1 MPETLDNIDIIGN
14 PGRTELLDD
23 IDVIAKRKRGELLDD
38 IDIIGNTDGRGP
50 TDGERLESVDVI
62 GKIRK
67 KSTPK
72 HLKYPQAIDDSP
84 KNVVRF
90 TVYQQVR
97 SSADGPGA
105 TPFLKEPPEQYV
117 TGGRTFPVSAGGFA
131 TAFVT
136 KTSLLNGG
144 VQLGP
149 VKVPNIGALYEDLY
163 GIGLNG
169 IEYFLNGEAANYGR
183 RTLQLESTIT
193 LYMPDTVLNQDT
205 HDYQPI
211 SVQAASGRAG
221 LYSMGSPEALGGSGS
236 PLGRTEM
243 LFELAGR
250 AGIFGSRATE
260 AALAGLGYALNPM
273 LEMVYGGSQ
282 PRKFLFQFRFSPRNR
297 KEAEEILKIIKTFR
311 FHSYSASAGAADDP
325 VSLNT
330 GTRYLIPPDHFE
342 ISFLRQRNGRFEENL
357 ALPRVTTCM
366 LTSVNTNYAAMLDT
380 FTTFRDGTPVSISL
394 DLEFVESAIL
404 TQNDIKKGY

>member
-1 MPETLDNIDIIGN
+1 MPDILDRIDLVGN
-14 PGRTELLDD
+14 PGRGDGDILDE
-23 IDVIAKRKRGELLDD
+23 IDVVGNRG
-38 IDIIGNTDGRGP
+38 GRGP
-50 TDGERLESVDVI
+50 RDGEVLEGIDVV
-62 GKIRK
+62 GQIRK
-67 KSTPK
+67 KSQPK
-72 HLKYPQAIDDSP
+72 HLRYPLQLSSAGSAF

-97 SSADGPGA
+97 SSGDGPGA
-105 TPFLKEPPEQYV
+105 TPFLREVPEQYLN
-117 TGGRTFPVSAGGFA
+117 GGRTFPVSAGGFA
-131 TAFVT
+131 LGFLG
-136 KTSLLNGG
+136 KTSLLNNVTVAG
-144 VQLGP
+144 V
-149 VKVPNIGALYEDLY
+149 KIPNIGTLYEDLY
-163 GIGLNG
+163 GIGING
-169 IEYFLNGEAANYGR
+169 IEYFTQGEAINYGR
-183 RTLQLESTIT
+183 RTLKLESTIT

-211 SVQAASGRAG
+211 SVNAASGRAG
-221 LYSMGSPEALGGSGS
+221 LYTAGNPVTLGGTGS

-273 LEMVYGGSQ
+273 LEMTYGGSQ

-297 KEAEEILKIIKTFR
+297 QEAEEVLKIIKTFR
-311 FHSYSASAGAADDP
+311 FHSYSSNAGAPDDP
-325 VSLNT
+325 FSINS

-342 ISFLRQRNGRFEENL
+342 IQFMRMRNDKLEENL
-357 ALPRVTTCM
+357 AMPRVTTCM
-366 LTSVNTNYAAMLDT
+366 LTSVNTNYAAMLDS

-394 DLEFVESAIL
+394 DLEFVESVIL